1 MSDRSST
8 TSVPAG
14 QGGKASGHSP
24 GEGLPE
30 SVVDLLLEA
39 QFSRLKSELL
49 AALKPEPV
57 EPLERPMF
65 GELLAEW
72 LVSIASKRVQPAN
85 EQRLARHLRGLYLED
100 ETTLTA
106 AMVEEYLAGLP
117 LAPST
122 RNKARGVGRLAL
134 DRARASR
141 RWREVNPFTLAPRAK
156 EPSRKYETLTEA
168 ELVAVQEQLRPD
180 RRRMFRLHLHL
191 GFRPGELLA
200 LRKSDVDFQAGT
212 ILVHRSHGRSATKTG
227 KDRVLPILASIAQ
240 DLWEAMQESGSELV
254 FSNADGQQWRHDTKL
269 TRVIRTAMRD
279 AGVGI
284 TDVTYKCRR
293 CGSAQHLPPPVSENV
308 CTKCNV
314 LRWPVPTV
322 RPFRWYD
329 LRHAA
334 ARCHRRAGADPLAIA
349 TVLGHSTRGAT
360 TTDRVY
366 THFEVADLRREL
378 SKWALPR
385 TTMTKMID
393 TLKRDVT
400 I

>member
-1 MSDRSST
+1 MSDRDRRT
-8 TSVPAG
+8 LVPAG
-14 QGGKASGHSP
+14 QGGEASGR
-24 GEGLPE
+24 GLDEGLPE

-49 AALKPEPV
+49 AALKPEHV
-57 EPLERPMF
+57 EPLERPML
-65 GELLAEW
+65 GELLTEW
-72 LVSIASKRVQPAN
+72 LVAISSKRVQPAN
-85 EQRLARHLRGLYLED
+85 EKRLVRHLRDLYLED

-106 AMVEEYLAGLP
+106 AMVEEYLGRLP

-122 RNKARGVGRLAL
+122 RNKARGVGRLAI

-141 RWREVNPFTLAPRAK
+141 RWRESNPFALAAREK
-156 EPSRKYETLTEA
+156 EPTRKYETLTED
-168 ELVAVQEQLRPD
+168 ELVAVQRKLRPD

-200 LRKSDVDFQAGT
+200 LRKADVDFNAGT
-212 ILVHRSHGRSATKTG
+212 ILVHRSHAREATKTG
-227 KDRVLPILASIAQ
+227 KDRLLPIVASIAQ
-240 DLWEAMQESGSELV
+240 DLWEASQESGSELV
-254 FSNADGQQWRHDTKL
+254 FSNAEGQQWRHDTKL

-279 AGVGI
+279 ASVGI
-284 TDVTYKCRR
+284 TSVTYKCRR
-293 CGSAQHLPPPVSENV
+293 CGGAEHLPPPVCENV

-334 ARCHRRAGADPLAIA
+334 ASCHRRAGADPLAIA
-349 TVLGHSTRGAT
+349 TVLGHSTKGAT

-366 THFEVADLRREL
+366 THFEIADLRREL
-378 SKWALPR
+378 SKWSLPR
-385 TTMTKMID
+385 
-393 TLKRDVT
+393 
-400 I
+400 

>member
-1 MSDRSST
+1 MSDRDRR
-8 TSVPAG
+8 TSIPAG
-14 QGGKASGHSP
+14 QGGMASGHLP
-24 GEGLPE
+24 DEGLPE

-65 GELLAEW
+65 GELLTEW
-72 LVSIASKRVQPAN
+72 LVWIASKRVQPAN
-85 EQRLARHLRGLYLED
+85 EQRLARHLRGLFLED
-100 ETTLTA
+100 EATLTA
-106 AMVEEYLAGLP
+106 AMVEEYLANLP

-122 RNKARGVGRLAL
+122 RNKARGVGRLAI

-141 RWREVNPFTLAPRAK
+141 RWREVNPFTLAARAK
-156 EPSRKYETLTEA
+156 EPTRKYETLTEA
-168 ELVAVQEQLRPD
+168 ELVAVQEKLRPD

-200 LRKSDVDFQAGT
+200 LRKEDVDFNSGT
-212 ILVHRSHGRSATKTG
+212 ILVHRSHSREETKTG
-227 KDRVLPILASIAQ
+227 KDRLLPILASVAQ
-240 DLWEAMQESGSELV
+240 DLWEAMQESGSDLV
-254 FSNADGQQWRHDTKL
+254 FANADGQQWRHDTKL
-269 TRVIRTAMRD
+269 TRTIRTAMRD

-293 CGSAQHLPPPVSENV
+293 CGSAVHLPPPVSENV
-308 CTKCNV
+308 CTTCNV

-334 ARCHRRAGADPLAIA
+334 ASCHRRAGADPLAISL
-349 TVLGHSTRGAT
+349 VLGHSIKGAT

-378 SKWALPR
+378 SKWSLPR
-385 TTMTKMID
+385 TSLSNAVDRSK
-393 TLKRDVT
+393 
-400 I
+400 